1 MAFTMEKLIEL
12 CLSHRVETVQG
23 HKGTTKVIPIS
34 EQPDAFMQLFV
45 RMKEEGYTA
54 DDLTTTHLRRI
65 ASACLPKHVKGK
77 DKTDWDN
84 RTLWTLLVA
93 EAAVFPTPYSPGAP
107 QISDEEKAFYHERFQ
122 LFADLFRSKYLN
134 QEKDLEPKHSP
145 KTEEVQVPDSDF
157 DDSDDVNMGE
167 DEASF
172 PHPESKPYDPEVF
185 KEPMPT
191 LIEDDFSWLP
201 KRAK

>member
-1 MAFTMEKLIEL
+1 MSFSMEKLIEL

-34 EQPDAFMQLFV
+34 EQPDAFMELFA

-54 DDLTTTHLRRI
+54 DDLTPAHLRRI

-77 DKTDWDN
+77 EKTDWDN

-93 EAAVFPTPYSPGAP
+93 EASVFPTPYSDTTPK
-107 QISDEEKAFYHERFQ
+107 ISEKEMAFYHERFQ
-122 LFADLFRSKYLN
+122 LFADLFKERYIREQLGIPAK
-134 QEKDLEPKHSP
+134 ETPKANSLS
-145 KTEEVQVPDSDF
+145 TNASEF
-157 DDSDDVNMGE
+157 DDDDISMGD
-167 DEASF
+167 DEVTF
-172 PHPESKPYDPEVF
+172 PHPEAKPYNPEVF
-185 KEPMPT
+185 KEPMPA

-201 KRAK
+201 KRKN